1 MNEQRLIKN
10 LTIEQQT
17 EILNFIL
24 DKFNL
29 ENNELAKKFYNA
41 MIIYIKNVRRSVT
54 TFERNVVEIIELF
67 SNCCYTN
74 DQIMEILIEEPSLL
88 HSDKNDIF
96 WRILILGKVN
106 DSKTGTSS
114 RETYL
119 IQNPRILRISQDVMY
134 ARIKYLE
141 SDVGRQYL
149 RKDGPLTIRQIIKV
163 THKEFQDSYGVS
175 KDMLLYMYPFNSEAQ
190 LDVISWEENKKLLDA
205 IYGRSV

>member
-1 MNEQRLIKN
+1 MKEQKLIKD

-29 ENNELAKKFYNA
+29 ENNELAEKFYNA
-41 MIIYIKNVRRSVT
+41 MIIYIKNVRRSVA
-54 TFERNVVEIIELF
+54 TFERNVAEIIELF

-74 DQIMEILIEEPSLL
+74 DQIMEILIKEPSLL
-88 HSDKNDIF
+88 HSDKNDVF

-163 THKEFQDSYGVS
+163 THKEFQDSYGIS

>member
-1 MNEQRLIKN
+1 MKEQKLIKD

-29 ENNELAKKFYNA
+29 ENNELAEKFYNA
-41 MIIYIKNVRRSVT
+41 MIIYIKNVRRSVA
-54 TFERNVVEIIELF
+54 TFERNVAEIIELF

-74 DQIMEILIEEPSLL
+74 DQIMEILIKEPSLL
-88 HSDKNDIF
+88 HSDKNDVF

-106 DSKTGTSS
+106 DSKTGTNS

>member
-1 MNEQRLIKN
+1 
-10 LTIEQQT
+10 
-17 EILNFIL
+17 
-24 DKFNL
+24 
-29 ENNELAKKFYNA
+29 
-41 MIIYIKNVRRSVT
+41 
-54 TFERNVVEIIELF
+54 
-67 SNCCYTN
+67 
-74 DQIMEILIEEPSLL
+74 MEILIKEPSLL
-88 HSDKNDIF
+88 HSDKNDVF

-163 THKEFQDSYGVS
+163 THKEFQDSYGIS